1 MGEVLEKAG
10 HALLVGAQELEE
22 NGTLKEW
29 AELLSKLVRKLSDE
43 GHDLERRAEE
53 LMCRLVERYGGG
65 IEELIEELIGQTV
78 KSWEAD
84 ELIDRLEHQVG
95 ADLQFIRING
105 TLIGGAVGVLLHGVG
120 LLIW

>member
-1 MGEVLEKAG
+1 
-10 HALLVGAQELEE
+10 
-22 NGTLKEW
+22 
-29 AELLSKLVRKLSDE
+29 
-43 GHDLERRAEE
+43 
-53 LMCRLVERYGGG
+53 MCRLAERYGGG
-65 IEELIEELIGQTV
+65 IEELIGQTV

-105 TLIGGAVGVLLHGVG
+105 TLIGGTVGVLLHGVG